1 MADVMTWL
9 NNGLAVL
16 IVIAIG
22 FAIWRS
28 SSVLF
33 HHILVPMKDA
43 GLAHLN
49 NVHDYMKSTTKAL
62 DHTADALQ
70 SISTEVREIRLDIDN
85 IKNDI
90 EHKVKGSHNA

>member
-1 MADVMTWL
+1 MAEVMTWL

-33 HHILVPMKDA
+33 HHVIVPMKDA
-43 GLAHLN
+43 GLSHLN
-49 NVHDYMKSTTKAL
+49 SVHDYMKSTTKAL

-85 IKNDI
+85 IKDDI
-90 EHKVKGSHNA
+90 ETKLKKEHHA